1 MASSGKPNLPVLRD
15 LTWRLGVTAANDELK
30 TVGRT
35 FVQIN
40 LVLDHKSIFLELSL
54 SEFYEFL
61 ASLEKLKARLDNIN

>member
-40 LVLDHKSIFLELSL
+40 LVLDHKSIFLVLIRSNHQSSL
-54 SEFYEFL
+54 FQSSMS
-61 ASLEKLKARLDNIN
+61 SLQVWRS